1 MRVPVT
7 GWQLPVVTGTAGAPG
22 TGVCGSGQGDLLEP
36 LGSSSKGTGCRQRA
50 EERVWAV
57 DVVLPDAGLILGR
70 GVGPGAGCPQG
81 HTGEAW
87 GGPGFWGPRSG
98 GSGDLWV
105 PQGDPRGRLPAE
117 WSCGGEA
124 LTPRLS
130 VSPSSPVPLSLTVC
144 QCLSC
149 CVTRSRA
156 GTSLQSALPIEPS
169 AVVGDPGQDGNFG
182 PPAWPCHHVTPP
194 SFFSVCGCPVTE
206 SILRHLFLMVSP
218 LRLFPLMLL
227 FFCLHVY
234 ASRRPCVFPSTR
246 PPFRAA
252 ILCPAAPS
260 SHSHCLP
267 TRPWALCLALDIPR
281 WIKANRVP
289 VLKVVM
295 FWWQAMHVPKS
306 SQCSVPAAVI
316 GVLAGALPRGGE

>member
-1 MRVPVT
+1 M
-7 GWQLPVVTGTAGAPG
+7 
-22 TGVCGSGQGDLLEP
+22 
-36 LGSSSKGTGCRQRA
+36 
-50 EERVWAV
+50 
-57 DVVLPDAGLILGR
+57 
-70 GVGPGAGCPQG
+70 
-81 HTGEAW
+81 
-87 GGPGFWGPRSG
+87 
-98 GSGDLWV
+98 
-105 PQGDPRGRLPAE
+105 
-117 WSCGGEA
+117 
-124 LTPRLS
+124 TPRLS

-234 ASRRPCVFPSTR
+234 ASRRPSVFPSTR

-260 SHSHCLP
+260 SQSLP
-267 TRPWALCLALDIPR
+267 TYEALGT
-281 WIKANRVP
+281 VP
-289 VLKVVM
+289 GSGDTPMDQSQQGPCSEGGHVLV
-295 FWWQAMHVPKS
+295 
-306 SQCSVPAAVI
+306 
-316 GVLAGALPRGGE
+316 AGHACT